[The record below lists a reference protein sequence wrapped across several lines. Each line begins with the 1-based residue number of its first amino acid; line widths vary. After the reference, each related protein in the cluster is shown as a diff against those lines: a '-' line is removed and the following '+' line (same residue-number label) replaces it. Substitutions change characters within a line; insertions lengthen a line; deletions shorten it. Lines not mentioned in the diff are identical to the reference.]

1 MWRGRCPALTVLHS
15 SAIRTIDLHY
25 SAGHSSLE
33 GACSIKRSLL
43 ILIDTIET
51 INNLTG
57 ATRVFHRLSQLMPYP
72 TVPVNGVVM

>member
-1 MWRGRCPALTVLHS
+1 MWRGAAQASPNIDS
-15 SAIRTIDLHY
+15 SAIRTTDLHC
-25 SAGHSSLE
+25 SAGRNSLE